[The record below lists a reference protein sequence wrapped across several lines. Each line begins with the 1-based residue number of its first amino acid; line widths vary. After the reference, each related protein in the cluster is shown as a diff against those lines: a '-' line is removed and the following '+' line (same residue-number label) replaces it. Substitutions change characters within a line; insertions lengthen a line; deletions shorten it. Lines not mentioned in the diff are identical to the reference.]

1 MKPARADMLSHP
13 LIVRLEDCRWSA
25 ARERFL
31 RNTQPAGVLL
41 SDPLPPSAE
50 ETRELLFRIA
60 NALPRPPLL
69 AIRQEGG
76 TCDPLRR
83 FLPALPSPRAAAQK
97 DLSAVARLGEIIG
110 EALSHL
116 GFNTNF
122 APTLDLGPNTF
133 GSDPVAVAQ
142 CGGAFLRG
150 LKQHRIRAC
159 GKHFP
164 GLGSVP
170 LEQSPAC
177 RASGKPMAA
186 LWREDLLPF
195 RELLPQ
201 LPMVLIS
208 SAAYKAY
215 DFHELRPAS
224 RAPQIVE
231 GLLRIKMGYRG
242 LALAYDLDAER
253 TGGPLPVGE
262 AAIQSLNAGCDL
274 LVLDLEASCETVCKA
289 LHAELESGRLSRARV
304 EQALG
309 RIRTAQQGLRLPPR
323 TVSRRAL
330 EGLARRMESFAREVG
345 CEEGKIA

>member
-1 MKPARADMLSHP
+1 M
-13 LIVRLEDCRWSA
+13 VRLKDCRWSA

-31 RNTQPAGVLL
+31 RSAQPAGVLL
-41 SDPLPPSAE
+41 SDSLPPSAE
-50 ETRELLFRIA
+50 ATRELLLKIA
-60 NALPRPPLL
+60 NALPRPPFL

-76 TCDPLRR
+76 PRDPLRR
-83 FLPALPSPRAAAQK
+83 FLPALPSPRAAQK
-97 DLSAVARLGEIIG
+97 GLSAVARLGEISG
-110 EALSHL
+110 KTLSLL

-122 APTLDLGPNTF
+122 APTLDLRPDTF
-133 GSDPVAVAQ
+133 GSDPALVAQ

-150 LKQHRIRAC
+150 LKQHRILAC

-170 LEQSPAC
+170 LGDSPS
-177 RASGKPMAA
+177 RRVSGKPMAA

-195 RELLPQ
+195 RELLRL

-208 SAAYKAY
+208 SAAYQAY
-215 DFHELRPAS
+215 DFNKPRPAS
-224 RAPQIVE
+224 QSPNVVE

-242 LALAYDLDAER
+242 LALAYDLDSER
-253 TGGPLPVGE
+253 AGGSLPVGE

-274 LVLDLEASCETVCKA
+274 LVLDQEASCETVGEA
-289 LHAELESGRLSRARV
+289 LRAGIESGELSRARV
-304 EQALG
+304 EQALE
-309 RIRTAQQGLRLPPR
+309 RVRAARQGLRHPPR

-330 EGLARRMESFAREVG
+330 EGLVRRMESFAREFG